1 MPSRPTESI
10 WNFLPTGY
18 VLAKRAVFVLDKDG
32 KIAYKW
38 VGKELGNEPNYKEIE
53 DVVRKLK

>member
-1 MPSRPTESI
+1 MEFPP
-10 WNFLPTGY
+10 LPGY